1 MIENNQAEELQE
13 NEDLEIEIVDDPP
26 EGEEVKSSSE
36 DELENYTKSV
46 SKRINKLNAK
56 NKQAEER
63 AAQLEQIALA
73 KERELQ
79 QYRAYTAQQD
89 QTVLSKEAEAVEAK
103 EAQVDDLYKKAVAS
117 GDPELMSKATTLKND
132 MSIQK
137 ERLRVQASRQQ
148 AAQAEAQ
155 AQAQQ
160 YQDQG
165 QYQAYEEQQAQA
177 ATAEPTEQALTW
189 HERNKWYGNGE
200 DQEHLQATQY
210 AYFTHFNLIN
220 EGFEPDSDDYYGELD
235 SRVGKVY
242 PKLVNATPG
251 NNKAVQ
257 NGSRPAVQRVSSSAS
272 SGGRQQTRGNRSG
285 VTFSNSEVE
294 RLRGLKPHNMDMD
307 TWLRHV
313 AKEKQKISAREEM

>member
-1 MIENNQAEELQE
+1 MIENNQAEELPE
-13 NEDLEIEIVDDPP
+13 NEEIEIEIVDDPP
-26 EGEEVKSSSE
+26 EGEELKSSSE

-63 AAQLEQIALA
+63 ASKLEQIALA

-89 QTVLSKEAEAVEAK
+89 QTVLSKEAEAINAK

-137 ERLRVQASRQQ
+137 ERLRVQTSRQQ
-148 AAQAEAQ
+148 AAVAESQ
-155 AQAQQ
+155 AQEQA
-160 YQDQG
+160 
-165 QYQAYEEQQAQA
+165 QYQAYNDQQSQPQQQVV
-177 ATAEPTEQALTW
+177 AEPTDQALTW

-200 DQEHLQATQY
+200 DQEHLQATQF

-235 SRVGKVY
+235 TRVGKVY
-242 PKLVNATPG
+242 PKLVNATTG
-251 NNKAVQ
+251 NNKAVS

-272 SGGRQQTRGNRSG
+272 PGGRQQTRGNRSG

-294 RLRGLKPHNMDMD
+294 RLRGLKPHNMTME

-313 AKEKQKISAREEM
+313 AKEKQKISAKEEM

>member
-1 MIENNQAEELQE
+1 MIENNQAEELPE
-13 NEDLEIEIVDDPP
+13 NEEIEIEIVDDPP
-26 EGEEVKSSSE
+26 EGEELKSSSE

-63 AAQLEQIALA
+63 ASQLEQIALA

-89 QTVLSKEAEAVEAK
+89 QTVLSKEAEAINAK

-137 ERLRVQASRQQ
+137 ERLRVQTSRQQ
-148 AAQAEAQ
+148 AAVAESQ
-155 AQAQQ
+155 AQEQA
-160 YQDQG
+160 
-165 QYQAYEEQQAQA
+165 QYQAYNDQQSQPQQQVV
-177 ATAEPTEQALTW
+177 AEPTDQALTW

-200 DQEHLQATQY
+200 DQEHLQATQF

-235 SRVGKVY
+235 TRVGKVY
-242 PKLVNATPG
+242 PKLVNATTG
-251 NNKAVQ
+251 NNKAVS

-272 SGGRQQTRGNRSG
+272 PGGRQQTRGNRSG

-294 RLRGLKPHNMDMD
+294 RLRGLKPHNMTME

-313 AKEKQKISAREEM
+313 AKEKQKISAKEEM

>member
-89 QTVLSKEAEAVEAK
+89 QTVLSKEAEAVQAK

-165 QYQAYEEQQAQA
+165 QYQAYEEQQAQT

>member
-1 MIENNQAEELQE
+1 MIENNQAEELPE
-13 NEDLEIEIVDDPP
+13 NEEIEIEIVDDPP
-26 EGEEVKSSSE
+26 EGEELKSSSE

-63 AAQLEQIALA
+63 ASKLEQIALA

-89 QTVLSKEAEAVEAK
+89 QTVLSKEAEAINAK

-137 ERLRVQASRQQ
+137 ERLRVQTSRQQ
-148 AAQAEAQ
+148 AAVAESQ
-155 AQAQQ
+155 AQEQA
-160 YQDQG
+160 
-165 QYQAYEEQQAQA
+165 QYQAYNDQQSQPQQQVV
-177 ATAEPTEQALTW
+177 AEPTDQALTW

-200 DQEHLQATQY
+200 DQEHLQATQF

-235 SRVGKVY
+235 TRVGKVY
-242 PKLVNATPG
+242 PKLVNATTG
-251 NNKAVQ
+251 NSKAVS

-272 SGGRQQTRGNRSG
+272 PGGRQQTRGNRSG

-294 RLRGLKPHNMDMD
+294 RLRGLKPHNMTME

-313 AKEKQKISAREEM
+313 AKEKQKISAKEEM

>member
-1 MIENNQAEELQE
+1 MIENNQAEELPE
-13 NEDLEIEIVDDPP
+13 NEEIEIEIVDDPP
-26 EGEEVKSSSE
+26 EGEELKSSSE

-63 AAQLEQIALA
+63 ASQLEQIALA

-89 QTVLSKEAEAVEAK
+89 QTVLSKEAEAINAK

-137 ERLRVQASRQQ
+137 ERLRVQTSRQQ
-148 AAQAEAQ
+148 AAVAESQ
-155 AQAQQ
+155 AQEQA
-160 YQDQG
+160 
-165 QYQAYEEQQAQA
+165 QYQAYNDQQSQPQQQVV
-177 ATAEPTEQALTW
+177 AEPTDQALTW

-200 DQEHLQATQY
+200 DQEHLQATQF

-235 SRVGKVY
+235 TRVGKVY
-242 PKLVNATPG
+242 PKLVNATTG
-251 NNKAVQ
+251 NSKAVS

-272 SGGRQQTRGNRSG
+272 PGGRQQTRGNRSG

-294 RLRGLKPHNMDMD
+294 RLRGLKPHNMTME

-313 AKEKQKISAREEM
+313 AKEKQKISAKEEM

>member
-89 QTVLSKEAEAVEAK
+89 QTVLSKEAEAIEAK
-103 EAQVDDLYKKAVAS
+103 ESQVDDLYKKAVAS

-137 ERLRVQASRQQ
+137 ERLRVQTSRQQ
-148 AAQAEAQ
+148 AAVAESQ
-155 AQAQQ
+155 AQEQA
-160 YQDQG
+160 
-165 QYQAYEEQQAQA
+165 QYQAYNDQQSQPQQQVV
-177 ATAEPTEQALTW
+177 AEPTDQALTW

-200 DQEHLQATQY
+200 DQEHLQATQF

-235 SRVGKVY
+235 TRVGKVY
-242 PKLVNATPG
+242 PKLVNATTG
-251 NNKAVQ
+251 NSKAVS

-272 SGGRQQTRGNRSG
+272 PGGRQQTRGNRSG